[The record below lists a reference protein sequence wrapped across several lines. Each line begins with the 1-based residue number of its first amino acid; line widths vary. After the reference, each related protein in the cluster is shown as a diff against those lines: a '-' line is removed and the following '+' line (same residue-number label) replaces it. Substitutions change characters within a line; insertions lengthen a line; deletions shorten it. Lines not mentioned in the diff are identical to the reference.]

1 MFTNYGSLFGPFWT
15 IWSSLVQFNP
25 LGSYLVHFVHFSP
38 ITSILVHYFTLV
50 RFGPLRAIWS
60 IQSNLVLF
68 GQFRSN
74 LVHLVHLG
82 SFGSSQ
88 LGLFGSSQSI
98 WVKCIINCL
107 SNVNCNYMIIF
118 YYHDNILK
126 RVRI

>member
-1 MFTNYGSLFGPFWT
+1 MFTNYSSLFGPFWT
-15 IWSSLVQFNP
+15 ILSILDYLVQFNQ
-25 LGSYLVHFVHFSP
+25 LG
-38 ITSILVHYFTLV
+38 
-50 RFGPLRAIWS
+50 
-60 IQSNLVLF
+60 
-68 GQFRSN
+68 SN

-82 SFGSSQ
+82 
-88 LGLFGSSQSI
+88 LFGSSRLDLFGSNQSI